1 MCWQAG
7 SNRQP
12 LDQKADALS
21 ILFLFLL
28 EVEVINFTNHKDPDS
43 PS

>member
-1 MCWQAG
+1 MLIRNVN
-7 SNRQP
+7 SSTYVREVV
-12 LDQKADALS
+12 KHMF
-21 ILFLFLL
+21 LFLFLL